1 MASPYGWS
9 LFLESTLEEG
19 IRLVETRVLVDDIST
34 KGGCILGVQTTK
46 SIRFGGVTSNPHQ
59 SSERALG
66 GAKGISR
73 LHIKRCS

>member
-46 SIRFGGVTSNPHQ
+46 SIRLGGVTSNPSIFRKGSRGGKRHQ
-59 SSERALG
+59 QATY
-66 GAKGISR
+66 
-73 LHIKRCS
+73 